1 MPRIRKTTA
10 TNALSR
16 LRTASIALQKQL
28 DQLPREFD
36 PDQISSQ
43 VEAFEKAVTGV
54 HKALKLEERRPKDS
68 KPLPEETPSEGA
80 AKPSGAADR
89 AKVATFLEGMANS
102 MVSIQ
107 RRLDA
112 HNTEYLTTA
121 LSDPAVVPAQFRMP
135 RLSAEL
141 HFALEKVTS
150 EGWDILIYEKAN
162 EARELHQQ
170 TLTAEMVAAPPPPEL
185 LESLRA
191 VTPLVSLVLAPN
203 ERNQI
208 RLLVEQGQPR
218 VQKELLETWAR
229 VLIFRA
235 QTTTSGGEY
244 LLALSRG
251 TDNDGDLGIWHVKEK
266 PPSVTVA
273 RRYGVKPRASEHTA
287 ELRKLLSA
295 VADSQVA
302 WLKRLGSLE

>member
-10 TNALSR
+10 ENALAR
-16 LRTASIALQKQL
+16 LRTASIALQKQVEKL
-28 DQLPREFD
+28 ATMFD
-36 PDQISSQ
+36 SKEIGAQ
-43 VEAFEKAVTGV
+43 VEGFEKAVAGV
-54 HKALKLEERRPKDS
+54 RKALKLEEQHAGESEALPK
-68 KPLPEETPSEGA
+68 ETQHEGV
-80 AKPSGAADR
+80 AKPSGAADG

-112 HNTEYLTTA
+112 HNTEYLTSA

-141 HFALEKVTS
+141 HFALEKFDS
-150 EGWDILIYEKAN
+150 KGWDILIYEKAN

-191 VTPLVSLVLAPN
+191 VTPLVSLVLAPS
-203 ERNQI
+203 ERTQI
-208 RLLVEQGQPR
+208 RLLVEQAQPR
-218 VQKELLETWAR
+218 VQKELLEAWAR
-229 VLIFRA
+229 VLVFRA

-251 TDNDGDLGIWHVKEK
+251 TDDDGDLGIWHVRET
-266 PPSVTVA
+266 PLSVTVA
-273 RRYGVKPRASEHTA
+273 RRYGVKPRTSEHTA
-287 ELRKLLSA
+287 ELRRFLGA

-302 WLKRLGSLE
+302 WLERLGSLE